1 MAQEEYDIGS
11 LPKVPGAKVAIIQ
24 SKWHRQYSDVLVK
37 KCQATLAVAEVEESE
52 VHLLPGCFE
61 LPLAAKKLADTDR
74 SLEAIIAF
82 GIILKGDT
90 YHFEMVLNE
99 CVRGLGRVMLE
110 EDIPIINE
118 ILPATNEE
126 QLVARCSDDNF
137 NKGIEA
143 AGAAVEVISWRR
155 AQRRS

>member
-1 MAQEEYDIGS
+1 MAQVEYDIGS
-11 LPKVPGAKVAIIQ
+11 LPRIPAANVAIIQ
-24 SKWHRQYSDVLVK
+24 SKWHRQYSDMLAK
-37 KCQATLAVAEVEESE
+37 KCRTTLAVAKIKESK

-82 GIILKGDT
+82 GIIVKGDT

-110 EDIPIINE
+110 KDIPIING
-118 ILPATNEE
+118 ILPVTNEE

-143 AGAAVEVISWRR
+143 AVAAVEVVSWRR
-155 AQRRS
+155 ARRWS